1 MTELGCS
8 SSKSKPGTIKRKKR
22 QSRAARQQY
31 SL

>member
-22 QSRAARQQY
+22 QSRAARQ
-31 SL
+31 